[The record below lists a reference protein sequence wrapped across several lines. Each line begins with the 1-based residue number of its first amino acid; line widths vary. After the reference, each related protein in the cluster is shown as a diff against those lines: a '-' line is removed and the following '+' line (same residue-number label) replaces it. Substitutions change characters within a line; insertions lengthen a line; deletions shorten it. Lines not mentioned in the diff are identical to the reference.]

1 MKRYL
6 LFIPSLFFLCTSVES
21 QNTSPYWSL
30 SGNSNASSSSK
41 LGTTTAIPLRIM
53 TNNLERI
60 RITPTGSIG
69 IGTSTP
75 ASKLTVNIPSGSPL
89 RAQIGGVTRFFVNG
103 NGGVSIGQPVAA
115 PAGGLYVAGLVGIGT
130 AAPAKSL
137 HVVGGGLI
145 SDGLHVTKKFEDV
158 AVPNFNAITARS
170 WIHVGA
176 DRAKGNGVYAEGAE
190 SGVFAIGSGAGPAT
204 KYGRGVDAYGTFIG
218 VSSIG
223 YFTGV
228 YGHAEFY
235 EQGYAPGVGA
245 GVQGFSEDG
254 KGGYFS
260 STNGIGVE
268 AYSQNGYAGYFNG
281 DVYTTGVYE
290 TSDES
295 LKENVTLMSDAISK
309 INQLKPSFYEFKKDE
324 RLKGLSLPKGSHYGL
339 IAQDVEKIFPGLIKE
354 TTKFLHPPKPLVP
367 NKEGKL
373 VPSTEKFDAEKIT
386 VKAVNYTELIPI
398 LVRGIQE
405 MDSAYK
411 SEIAALKEEIV
422 TLKFEID
429 MANRGNAFPSK
440 AFMKQNVP
448 NPVLNST
455 TIQYYIP
462 NEARAARILVTNAK
476 GQQLKIFNV
485 SGNGTVN
492 FSAGTLAAGTYSYSL
507 VVDGKTI
514 SSKKMIIVK

>member
-1 MKRYL
+1 MYRSLIISSFL
-6 LFIPSLFFLCTSVES
+6 LFLCTFLHS
-21 QNTSPYWSL
+21 QNISPFWSL
-30 SGNSNASSSSK
+30 SGNSNSTSSSK

-53 TNNLERI
+53 TNNLERM

-89 RAQIGGVTRFFVNG
+89 RAQVGGVTRFFVNG

-130 AAPAKSL
+130 AAPAKTL
-137 HVVGGGLI
+137 HVAGGGLI

-158 AVPNFNAITARS
+158 AVPNFNAITAKS
-170 WIHVGA
+170 WIDVGT
-176 DRAKGNGVYAEGAE
+176 DRARGNGVNAEGAE
-190 SGVFAIGSGAGPAT
+190 SGVFAKGSGAGPAT
-204 KYGRGVDAYGTFIG
+204 RYGRGVDAYGTFIG

-235 EQGYAPGVGA
+235 EPGYSPGIGA
-245 GVQGFSEDG
+245 GVQGFSADG

-281 DVYTTGVYE
+281 DVYTTGLYQ

-295 LKENVTLMSDAISK
+295 LKENVSLISDAITK

-354 TTKFLHPPKPLVP
+354 TTKLLHPPKPLVP

-373 VPSTEKFDAEKIT
+373 VPSTEKFNSEKIT
-386 VKAVNYTELIPI
+386 IKAVNYTELIPI

-411 SEIAALKEEIV
+411 SEIAALKEEIE
-422 TLKFEID
+422 TLKLAIN
-429 MANRGNAFPSK
+429 MANPGNAFPSK
-440 AFMKQNVP
+440 ASMKQNVP
-448 NPVLNST
+448 NPVLNRT

-492 FSAGTLAAGTYSYSL
+492 FSAGTLAAGTYTYSL
-507 VVDGKTI
+507 IVDGKTI
-514 SSKKMIIVK
+514 MAKKMIIVR